1 MAKDSDEK
9 LMTIKDFQE
18 VIIPAMEGVFATKK
32 DLESFA
38 TKKDLESFA
47 TKKDLDSF
55 ATKKDLES
63 FATKKDLEIVRF
75 SLQAD
80 MRENFVDKAE
90 FAQFRNESFN
100 FFDKIIKDLDILMT
114 EQKMGYYQKQKER
127 SLWTI
132 MIEAMKEH
140 QILSTEQVQKIKEL
154 GVF

>member
-1 MAKDSDEK
+1 MAENNGEK
-9 LMTIKDFQE
+9 PMTVKDFQE

-32 DLESFA
+32 DLENFA
-38 TKKDLESFA
+38 TKKDLEN
-47 TKKDLDSF
+47 
-55 ATKKDLES
+55 

-80 MRENFVDKAE
+80 MKENFVNKAE

-100 FFDKIIKDLDILMT
+100 FFDKIVKDLDILMT

-140 QILSTEQVQKIKEL
+140 QILSNEQVQKIKEL

>member
-18 VIIPAMEGVFATKK
+18 VIIPAMEGV
-32 DLESFA
+32 
-38 TKKDLESFA
+38 
-47 TKKDLDSF
+47 
-55 ATKKDLES
+55 

>member
-1 MAKDSDEK
+1 MVKDSDEK

-18 VIIPAMEGVFATKK
+18 VIIPAMEGV
-32 DLESFA
+32 
-38 TKKDLESFA
+38 
-47 TKKDLDSF
+47 F

>member
-18 VIIPAMEGVFATKK
+18 VIIPAMEGV
-32 DLESFA
+32 
-38 TKKDLESFA
+38 
-47 TKKDLDSF
+47 F